1 MAVVRGS
8 GPPDTPSG
16 LPMPDSPPATED
28 TFLAGSSSVAHTFRA
43 QAVLAGTGIDLGG
56 LGAAERPGGAPLVVE
71 LIGALDGLGI
81 AGSPAAGLGAGRG
94 TTGVAVL
101 FRYGAVVFFGVS
113 PAGVSEYLRQ
123 IGPHLRQPLGAADRE
138 TEGLEI
144 RVGGARET
152 FEGNVLVLAD
162 VTLEKLQVVADIMAK
177 SVSLAHHERNIER
190 QFERIEPFAV
200 NLEHWGRGGRAAHE
214 LLQHLGTALLAEHR
228 VVAGARVDDAPE
240 LLWDHPELERIW
252 ARLRDEFEIRER
264 FAALHGKLALIS
276 RTAETA
282 LELLQNRRALRV
294 EYAIVGL
301 IVFEIFLTLLQWWLS
316 GRVG

>member
-1 MAVVRGS
+1 
-8 GPPDTPSG
+8 
-16 LPMPDSPPATED
+16 MPDAPPAAD
-28 TFLAGSSSVAHTFRA
+28 AVAAAGTAAEACAFRA
-43 QAVLAGTGIDLGG
+43 QAVLAGSGIDLGA

-81 AGSPAAGLGAGRG
+81 AGPPPSGLGTGRG

-113 PAGVSEYLRQ
+113 PAGVAEYLRQ
-123 IGPHLRQPLGAADRE
+123 INLHIRQPLAAADRE
-138 TEGLEI
+138 TESLDI
-144 RVGGARET
+144 RVAPGARET

-200 NLEHWGRGGRAAHE
+200 NLDHWGRGGRAARE

>member
-1 MAVVRGS
+1 MPAS
-8 GPPDTPSG
+8 TPS
-16 LPMPDSPPATED
+16 PDDPSAAAPA
-28 TFLAGSSSVAHTFRA
+28 AHAFRA
-43 QAVLAGTGIDLGG
+43 QAVLAGTGIDLGA

-81 AGSPAAGLGAGRG
+81 AGAATGGLGAGRG

-113 PAGVSEYLRQ
+113 PAGVAEYLRQ

-138 TEGLEI
+138 TEGLEV
-144 RVGGARET
+144 RVARGARET

-200 NLEHWGRGGRAAHE
+200 NLDHWGRGGRAARE
-214 LLQHLGTALLAEHR
+214 LLQHLGAALLAEHR
-228 VVAGARVDDAPE
+228 VVAGARVDDSPE

-301 IVFEIFLTLLQWWLS
+301 IVFEILLALLQWWLA
-316 GRVG
+316 GRAG